1 MVAAVMANVMPDVP
15 RVMAV
20 HDRLRPN
27 LFGAGVDA
35 DDAVDAAGDATDNGA
50 DDGADRAGHPVAFME
65 AVSGAGGNALRL
77 RGERQRREAR
87 GGENEFELH
96 GSRPFHVREDV
107 IADDDGRFPSRPA

>member
-1 MVAAVMANVMPDVP
+1 
-15 RVMAV
+15 
-20 HDRLRPN
+20 
-27 LFGAGVDA
+27 
-35 DDAVDAAGDATDNGA
+35 
-50 DDGADRAGHPVAFME
+50 
-65 AVSGAGGNALRL
+65 LRL